1 MHNLL
6 GIISSKVSL
15 SSLTTVV
22 VGSQGHWDDFLEVEI
37 PTDHVMYNQSL
48 RMLLPFSN
56 LTTVSIASLGGFN
69 LDNVTIS
76 AMTRAWPHIESLRL
90 SVTFPV
96 QPPQATAQCL
106 RSFAQCPHL
115 RTLKITLD
123 FAAVPALDDS
133 ESPFR
138 FHEGG

>member
-1 MHNLL
+1 
-6 GIISSKVSL
+6 
-15 SSLTTVV
+15 
-22 VGSQGHWDDFLEVEI
+22 
-37 PTDHVMYNQSL
+37 VMYNQSL

-56 LTTVSIASLGGFN
+56 LTTVSIASHGGFN
-69 LDNVTIS
+69 FDNATIS

-96 QPPQATAQCL
+96 QPPQATAECL

-123 FAAVPALDDS
+123 FAAVPAPDDS
-133 ESPFR
+133 ESPVR
-138 FHEGG
+138 FHEGGL